1 MRVCN
6 LLCDVILSIPSSPA
20 QSVGVGNWV
29 HHQHCVLRILDTF
42 IVHQWL
48 PIKVGYED
56 VRFSM
61 CECCGKLFI
70 GKGVE
75 ANNTHSVACIQCKI
89 QDWMVHVLLYMYYCS
104 VGCIVDAY
112 ASIINV

>member
-6 LLCDVILSIPSSPA
+6 LLCDAILSIPSSPA

-48 PIKVGYED
+48 PIKVDMRMLGFPCVNVVGNYSL
-56 VRFSM
+56 VR
-61 CECCGKLFI
+61 
-70 GKGVE
+70 
-75 ANNTHSVACIQCKI
+75 
-89 QDWMVHVLLYMYYCS
+89 VLKQIIP
-104 VGCIVDAY
+104 IV
-112 ASIINV
+112 